1 MTLIREYSILGA
13 DFDVISVDNAV
24 VDVFS
29 VLLLIFYV
37 YDDVDIDIDDEF
49 VLMLMLLMCGN
60 TITPKSAEVDEDL
73 HNLGLPIGRGQPH
86 HYKIANIKVKLH
98 RTLWPFLTSYS
109 HVFFK
114 QS

>member
-1 MTLIREYSILGA
+1 M
-13 DFDVISVDNAV
+13 F
-24 VDVFS
+24 FS

-49 VLMLMLLMCGN
+49 VLMLMLLMCSN

-86 HYKIANIKVKLH
+86 HYKIANIKVRECHRVPHFERVSLNYCNALGPFDNAGKLIC
-98 RTLWPFLTSYS
+98 PS
-109 HVFFK
+109 K
-114 QS
+114 

>member
-37 YDDVDIDIDDEF
+37 LDDVDINIDDEF
-49 VLMLMLLMCGN
+49 VLMLMLLMCSN

-73 HNLGLPIGRGQPH
+73 HNLGSTPNWEGSTTSLQN
-86 HYKIANIKVKLH
+86 YKHQSERVSQSP
-98 RTLWPFLTSYS
+98 TL
-109 HVFFK
+109 
-114 QS
+114 